1 MQRKTYTSESKV
13 INESEGLVEAYVNSM
28 GKIDLDEEVID
39 IKAFDKSIDDGGISV
54 AWFHNQAEPVGKVI
68 SASPEFLG
76 KDDATGMEAGKLK
89 AVMQFNLDT
98 QRGREAFSDVKFGSV
113 REWSVGFR
121 ATDHDLKDLP
131 NGAKHRVIKN
141 LDWVEVSPVMR
152 GASPE
157 TSTVG
162 VKADVDTELVKDSV
176 SNSEE
181 EITKVELAINIT
193 KLKME
198 LDNNE

>member
-39 IKAFDKSIDDGGISV
+39 IKAFDKSINDGGISV

>member
-39 IKAFDKSIDDGGISV
+39 IKAFNKSIDDGGISV

-68 SASPEFLG
+68 SATPEYVE
-76 KDDATGMEAGKLK
+76 KDEDTGMDSGKLK

-121 ATDHDLKDLP
+121 ATDHDLEDLP
-131 NGAKHRVIKN
+131 NGAKHRVIKD

-157 TSTVG
+157 TATVG
-162 VKADVDTELVKDSV
+162 VKADLDSDIDKI
-176 SNSEE
+176 SDANSVE
-181 EITKVELAINIT
+181 EITKVELAIKIT
-193 KLKME
+193 RLKME